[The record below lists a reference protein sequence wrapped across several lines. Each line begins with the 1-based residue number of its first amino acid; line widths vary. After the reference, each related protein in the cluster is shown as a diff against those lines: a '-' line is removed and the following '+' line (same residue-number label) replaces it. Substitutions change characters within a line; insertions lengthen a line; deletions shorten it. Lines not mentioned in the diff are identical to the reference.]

1 MRNEHIE
8 GHEWGTYVALVRS
21 TVTEHGMAYRARARR
36 SRSANSTRGGHVP
49 PGHTGEPCTGGS
61 GTGGWMTWRCEVR
74 EMRSAAAARA
84 IVRGDSEKATGELID
99 TETVTSSSEEGRWKR
114 AARYLAGGLSY
125 RMHGLDRGKGREALP
140 IGTGERQRSVPPMRN
155 GLLWVGVSCILCVG
169 TTTVTHNHLPLNP
182 ARIGTDARY
191 YAAAAARVLADPSR
205 RGTPVE
211 SLAGDGPVEA
221 L

>member
-125 RMHGLDRGKGREALP
+125 RMHGSNGG
-140 IGTGERQRSVPPMRN
+140 IGETCRKATRPDPTHLRRSRFRQRLSRSVDMIDIANGCAKRTYKSDFWRN
-155 GLLWVGVSCILCVG
+155 RCV
-169 TTTVTHNHLPLNP
+169 NHHYFL
-182 ARIGTDARY
+182 ICTQGK
-191 YAAAAARVLADPSR
+191 S
-205 RGTPVE
+205 
-211 SLAGDGPVEA
+211 
-221 L
+221 